1 MGQEQQ
7 SKEMSGNKMVKIII
21 GIILIAS
28 IIIVVAIQ
36 AFYMLW
42 EPKEP
47 KQIEQQNETKQPS
60 YSKSA
65 QNFYEEL
72 LYLG

>member
-1 MGQEQQ
+1 MAQEQRT
-7 SKEMSGNKMVKIII
+7 KEISGNKMVKMII
-21 GIILIAS
+21 GTIFVAS
-28 IIIVVAIQ
+28 IIIVVIIQ

-47 KQIEQQNETKQPS
+47 KQIEKDEAEQPS

-65 QNFYEEL
+65 MVDYDAL
-72 LYLG
+72 VRLG

>member
-1 MGQEQQ
+1 MAQGDS
-7 SKEMSGNKMVKIII
+7 SKEISGNKMVKIIV
-21 GIILIAS
+21 GTILVAS
-28 IIIVVAIQ
+28 IIIVVVIQ

-47 KQIEQQNETKQPS
+47 KQIKQDENEQPS

-65 QNFYEEL
+65 MVDYDEL
-72 LYLG
+72 LRLG

>member
-1 MGQEQQ
+1 MAQGDS
-7 SKEMSGNKMVKIII
+7 SKEISGNKMVKIIV
-21 GIILIAS
+21 GTILVAS
-28 IIIVVAIQ
+28 VIIVVVIQ

-47 KQIEQQNETKQPS
+47 KQIKQDENEQPS

-65 QNFYEEL
+65 MVDYDEL
-72 LYLG
+72 LRLG

>member
-1 MGQEQQ
+1 MAQGDS
-7 SKEMSGNKMVKIII
+7 SKEISGNKMVKIII
-21 GIILIAS
+21 GTIIVAS
-28 IIIVVAIQ
+28 IIIVVVIQ

-47 KQIEQQNETKQPS
+47 KQIGQEKNEQPS

-65 QNFYEEL
+65 MVDYDEL
-72 LYLG
+72 LRLS

>member
-21 GIILIAS
+21 GIILLAS

-36 AFYMLW
+36 AFYILW

-47 KQIEQQNETKQPS
+47 KQNEQQNENEQPS

-65 QNFYEEL
+65 QHYYVEQ
-72 LYLG
+72 LYLS

>member
-47 KQIEQQNETKQPS
+47 KQIEQQNETEQPS

>member
-21 GIILIAS
+21 AIILGAS
-28 IIIVVAIQ
+28 IIIIVAIQ

-47 KQIEQQNETKQPS
+47 KQIEQQKDEQPS

-65 QNFYEEL
+65 QHYYEEL

>member
-47 KQIEQQNETKQPS
+47 KQIEQQNENEQPS

-65 QNFYEEL
+65 QHYYKEL